1 MKMNK
6 PRQPLSERI
15 NRRVSL
21 TKELLLLAVI
31 LGMISSCQPE
41 ASLPDFQLDEDG
53 VPVVYDVFEMEI
65 QVEDNAPIV
74 SKEKEDYLNCSV
86 TVDGKGI
93 LENYHGTARIRGRG
107 NSSWL
112 WYDKKPYRI
121 KLDEKSEIFGLKSNS
136 DWVLLPNYRDPTD
149 LMNVFGFEVA
159 HQLGLPY
166 TNHTRFVEVT
176 LNGDFIGLYQLTE
189 QVEQGSNRVDIDE
202 LNGVLL
208 CLDLDDGPGLS
219 PGAVDNFWSTVF
231 DMPVCIKYPEEP
243 TSDQLYCHP
252 E

>member
-86 TVDGKGI
+86 TIDGKGF
-93 LENYHGTARIRGRG
+93 LENYHGNDLLDPRGISIEVKSAAYIQTWHQDRLSTISFNCAPSLAWDPETNRQSDVKRRQAEVYVFAIAAARHTAETI
-107 NSSWL
+107 
-112 WYDKKPYRI
+112 
-121 KLDEKSEIFGLKSNS
+121 
-136 DWVLLPNYRDPTD
+136 
-149 LMNVFGFEVA
+149 
-159 HQLGLPY
+159 
-166 TNHTRFVEVT
+166 
-176 LNGDFIGLYQLTE
+176 
-189 QVEQGSNRVDIDE
+189 
-202 LNGVLL
+202 
-208 CLDLDDGPGLS
+208 
-219 PGAVDNFWSTVF
+219 
-231 DMPVCIKYPEEP
+231 
-243 TSDQLYCHP
+243 
-252 E
+252 